1 MMITFPA
8 SLSRN
13 PGRAHGSVV
22 TALLFLCILLPL
34 TSCEQ
39 QEDAPADA
47 ADHVIGVFGEF
58 RVVDGDTF
66 RIEDLE
72 RGVRFLF
79 IDTEEVPRGDN
90 ALEQVARLRET
101 WPAPY
106 YDRRGDR
113 SFPVKMGSPMG
124 WDTAEWARA
133 WFADV
138 DSIRLERDSEDNVYG
153 YFGRWLALVYAK
165 KNGEWVLYNLE
176 CVREGHSPYYGK
188 YGYSARFHEEFIGAQ
203 EEARAAQRGVWNP
216 SLQHYP
222 DYDER
227 MQWWDGRGEDIT
239 RYLENHADDDNYYFM
254 GRDGEMER
262 LALARGEDVVVFGA
276 VDWIDEEETVEF
288 IRIPHKDEQ
297 SVTVRF
303 PSPASAEWIAEV
315 EQQYVYAR
323 GTIEGGGTAFTLH
336 VQDAAS
342 ISRRP

>member
-1 MMITFPA
+1 MMHRPSVLPA
-8 SLSRN
+8 PRALSL
-13 PGRAHGSVV
+13 RAV
-22 TALLFLCILLPL
+22 LLFCSVFFLA
-34 TSCEQ
+34 SC
-39 QEDAPADA
+39 DAQDSDPESAGGSA
-47 ADHVIGVFGEF
+47 SHVIGVYGDF

-66 RIEDLE
+66 RIEGLD

-90 ALEQVARLRET
+90 ALQELAVLRET

-124 WDTAEWARA
+124 WDTAEWAKQ

-153 YFGRWLALVYAK
+153 YFGRWLALVYAR

-176 CVREGHSPYYGK
+176 CVRQGHSPYYGK
-188 YGYSARFHEEFIGAQ
+188 YGYSVRFHDAFIAAQ

-227 MQWWDGRGEDIT
+227 MDWWDGRGEDI
-239 RYLENHADDDNYYFM
+239 RFYLENHADEGNYYFM

-262 LALARGEDVVVFGA
+262 LALALGEDVVVFGA
-276 VDWIDEEETVEF
+276 VDWIDDDKPAEV
-288 IRIPHKDEQ
+288 IRIPHKDGQAVE
-297 SVTVRF
+297 VRL
-303 PSPASAEWIAEV
+303 PSAASEEWIAAM
-315 EQQYVYAR
+315 EQQYVYVR
-323 GTIEGGGTAFTLH
+323 GTIAGSGGTMTIDVGDWSA
-336 VQDAAS
+336 

>member
-1 MMITFPA
+1 MMTGSIPVFPRRAGSTA
-8 SLSRN
+8 S
-13 PGRAHGSVV
+13 AM
-22 TALLFLCILLPL
+22 LLLCMLLPL
-34 TSCEQ
+34 TSCEATKDQ
-39 QEDAPADA
+39 PADVT
-47 ADHVIGVFGEF
+47 DHVIGVYGEF

-66 RIEDLE
+66 RIEGMN

-90 ALEQVARLRET
+90 ALQELARLRET

-106 YDRRGDR
+106 YERRGDR

-124 WDTAEWARA
+124 WDTAEWAKQ

-165 KNGEWVLYNLE
+165 KNGDWVLYNLE
-176 CVREGHSPYYGK
+176 CVRQGHSPYYGK
-188 YGYSARFHEEFIGAQ
+188 YGFSARFHEEFIAAQ
-203 EEARAAQRGVWNP
+203 QEAREAQRGIWNP
-216 SLQHYP
+216 ALQHYP

-227 MQWWDGRGEDIT
+227 MDWWDGRGEDISH
-239 RYLENHADDDNYYFM
+239 YLENHGDDENYYFM

-262 LALARGEDVVVFGA
+262 LALAIGQEVVIFGA
-276 VDWIDEEETVEF
+276 VDWIDEEDAVDV

-297 SVTVRF
+297 SVVVRL
-303 PSPASAEWIAEV
+303 PAAARAAWIEEV

-323 GTIEGGGTAFTLH
+323 GTIGGGGSALILD
-336 VQDAAS
+336 VQEFSS